1 MSVVTFFTLIGGLGL
16 FLYGMKLM
24 SEGLERAAGVKMRGI
39 LEFFTKN
46 RFVGMLVGLLFTAI
60 VQSSSATTV
69 MVVSFVNSG
78 LMTLTQAAG
87 VILGAN
93 IGTTMTSQLIAFN
106 LSDVAPLFV
115 MLGVI
120 LLMFC
125 KKMNVKRIGEVI
137 LGFGILFM
145 GLSTMSGAMSTLK
158 ESPHIVNLL
167 ASLDSAVMGIFVGF
181 VITAILQSSSA
192 TVGIVLLLASQGLLE
207 LPICFF
213 LILGCNIGS
222 CVSALI
228 ASLGG
233 KKDAKRA
240 AFIHLLFNIIGSGLI
255 FIILLF
261 AIEPISGF
269 IYRISGGNI
278 ARAVANTHTTIK
290 IFEVIVLFPFVD
302 MIVKATYIILP
313 GKDASSEE
321 EYELQYIGKGKII
334 SATTAAVDAIREIEN
349 MGLIAIDNLKTGMQ
363 ALCTLD
369 EEKIE
374 RVYKKEKNI
383 NYLNHEITNY
393 LVRVNHL
400 ELPIADAEMIGG
412 LFHVVNDIE
421 RIGDH
426 AENFADSAR
435 QRIDEQI
442 EFSEK
447 GIKQLEEMTAM
458 VTKILE
464 YSLDMFSHKNQ
475 EHMREILDLEDQI
488 DEREKK
494 LQRAHVKRLTKN
506 KCTPEAGMVY
516 SDTVSGLERVADHA
530 TNIAF
535 AILEPDLND
544 DEDDL
549 DE

>member
-1 MSVVTFFTLIGGLGL
+1 MSVVTFFTLVGGLGL

-24 SEGLERAAGVKMRGI
+24 SEGLERAAGAKMRGI

-46 RFVGMLVGLLFTAI
+46 RFVGMLVGLFFTAI

-78 LMTLTQAAG
+78 LMTLSQAAG

-115 MLGVI
+115 MLGVV

-158 ESPHIVNLL
+158 ESPLIVEMM
-167 ASLDSAVMGIFVGF
+167 ASLDSSVMGILFGF

-192 TVGIVLLLASQGLLE
+192 TVGIVLLLATQGLLD

-240 AFIHLLFNIIGSGLI
+240 AWIHLLFNIIGSALI
-255 FIILLF
+255 YIILLF
-261 AIEPISGF
+261 AIDPISEF
-269 IYRISGGNI
+269 VYRLSGGNI
-278 ARAVANTHTTIK
+278 ARAVANTHTAIK
-290 IFEVIVLFPFVD
+290 IFEVVVLFPFIQL
-302 MIVKATYIILP
+302 IVKATYILIP
-313 GKDASSEE
+313 GTDASSED

-334 SATTAAVDAIREIEN
+334 SATTAAVDVIREIEN
-349 MGLIAIDNLKTGMQ
+349 MGLLAIDNLQTAMQ
-363 ALCTLD
+363 ALCSPD

-374 RVYKKEKNI
+374 QVYKKEKNI
-383 NYLNHEITNY
+383 NYLNHQITNY
-393 LVRVNHL
+393 LVRVNHM
-400 ELPIADAEMIGG
+400 ELPITDAEMIGG

-426 AENFADSAR
+426 AENFADSAK
-435 QRIDEQI
+435 QRMEENI

-447 GIKQLEEMTAM
+447 GIKQLEDMTAL
-458 VTKILE
+458 VVKILE

-475 EHMREILDLEDQI
+475 EHMREILDLEDLI
-488 DEREKK
+488 DDREKK

-506 KCTPEAGMVY
+506 KCTPEAGMIY

-535 AILEPDLND
+535 AILEPDVNE
-544 DEDDL
+544 DEDDT
-549 DE
+549 EE